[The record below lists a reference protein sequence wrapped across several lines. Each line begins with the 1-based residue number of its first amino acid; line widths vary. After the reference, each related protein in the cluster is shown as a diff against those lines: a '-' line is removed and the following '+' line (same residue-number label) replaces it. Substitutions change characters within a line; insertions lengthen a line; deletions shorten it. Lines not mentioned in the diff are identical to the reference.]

1 MVDGEAETPENGVPE
16 TPETQNVEQ
25 QTPETVFDGVE
36 TEPPTKEEPTEDLV
50 NTPERPAEEEPE
62 TETAERP
69 DWLPEKFKTPEELVK
84 AYNEMGKK
92 IREKS
97 EPPESYDIAVSKGDE
112 QEAIELTDA
121 EVEVFKD
128 ANLTNEQAQKITQ
141 YFHEHVVPE
150 LIEAKASIE
159 KDRLAMEWGM
169 DASSNAFTQQ
179 LAQVK
184 SWAQQNLP
192 DSIVTELSRSA
203 AGVRTMANMMEQGA
217 QGQRVSGSTSESR
230 PDKAQLME
238 MMNDERYWS
247 GDETYRDFVRQQF
260 QKAFD

>member
-1 MVDGEAETPENGVPE
+1 MVDGEAETSENEVPE

-25 QTPETVFDGVE
+25 QPPETVFDGVDA
-36 TEPPTKEEPTEDLV
+36 EPPAKEEPTEDLV
-50 NTPERPAEEEPE
+50 NTPERPPEEEPD

-69 DWLPEKFKTPEELVK
+69 DWLPEKFKTPEDLVK
-84 AYNEMGKK
+84 AYNEMGAK
-92 IREKS
+92 IREKN
-97 EPPESYDIAVSKGDE
+97 EPPESYEIVIPRGGE
-112 QEAIELTDA
+112 QVAIELTDA
-121 EVEVFKD
+121 EVEFFKD
-128 ANLTNEQAQKITQ
+128 ANLTNEQAQKLTQ
-141 YFHEHVVPE
+141 YFHENVVPE
-150 LIEAKASIE
+150 VIEAKAAIE
-159 KDRLAMEWGM
+159 KDKLALEWGM
-169 DASSNAFTQQ
+169 DGNSNAFTQQ

-230 PDKAQLME
+230 PDKAQLTE

-247 GDETYRDFVRQQF
+247 GDETYRDYVRQQF